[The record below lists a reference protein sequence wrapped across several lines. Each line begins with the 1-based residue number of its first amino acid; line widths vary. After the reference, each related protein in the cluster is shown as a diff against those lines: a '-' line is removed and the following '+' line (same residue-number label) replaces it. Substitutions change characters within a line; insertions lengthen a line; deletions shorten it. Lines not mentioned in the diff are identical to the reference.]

1 MSIDASRWAW
11 TQQITPSQKIV
22 LLSLADRADEEGYC
36 YPSVKRLEL
45 DCSMTRRTI
54 QRNLSELEALKLI
67 ERKSR
72 FTGSGQTSNDFFL
85 IGIIDR
91 HGETKSQ
98 GNRSGRRKPVKS
110 MDSDRTPPAPPV
122 TPPRATSDTPP
133 APPVTPRTAI
143 ESSFNHKKKQQ
154 RTAEKTAKPKPIS
167 SFLPKSTLAITPDSE
182 DDLKRKNAI
191 RIETIG
197 VFIKKNKAEYL
208 QQFNNKNYVVING
221 IGVVIEQDLRAAG
234 LFD

>member
-1 MSIDASRWAW
+1 
-11 TQQITPSQKIV
+11 
-22 LLSLADRADEEGYC
+22 
-36 YPSVKRLEL
+36 
-45 DCSMTRRTI
+45 MTRRTI

-85 IGIIDR
+85 IGIVDR
-91 HGETKSQ
+91 HGENTPKT
-98 GNRSGRRKPVKS
+98 NRSGRRKPVES
-110 MDSDRTPPAPPV
+110 MDSSHVTSDTPPAPPVTPPRATSDTPPAPPV

>member
-85 IGIIDR
+85 IGIVDR
-91 HGETKSQ
+91 HGENTPKT
-98 GNRSGRRKPVKS
+98 NRSGRRKPIES
-110 MDSDRTPPAPPV
+110 MDSSH
-122 TPPRATSDTPP
+122 ATSDTPP

-154 RTAEKTAKPKPIS
+154 RAAEKTAKPKPIS
-167 SFLPKSTLAITPDSE
+167 SFLPKSTLAVKPDSE
-182 DDLKRKNAI
+182 DDIKRKDAI
-191 RIETIG
+191 RIETIA
-197 VFIKKNKAEYL
+197 VFVSRHKAEYL
-208 QQFNNKNYVVING
+208 QQFKTKRHVVING
-221 IGVVIEQDLRAAG
+221 IGVVIEPDLKAAG